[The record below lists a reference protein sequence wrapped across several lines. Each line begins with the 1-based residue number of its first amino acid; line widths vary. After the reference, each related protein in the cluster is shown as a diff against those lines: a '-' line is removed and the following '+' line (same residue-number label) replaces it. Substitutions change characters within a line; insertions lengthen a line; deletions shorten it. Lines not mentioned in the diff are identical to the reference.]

1 MPLPDRS
8 AATAVVFPGQGSQR
22 PGMARDFHEQ
32 SAAARAVFDEASEA
46 LGLDMAALCFEED
59 ERLDRTE
66 FTQPAI
72 LTAEIAMQR
81 ALETD
86 FGLSPRYFGGHSL
99 GEYTALCAAGIL
111 SLADAVRI
119 TRLRGA
125 LMQTAVP
132 EGEGAMV
139 AVIFE
144 GISERDLGADLAEF
158 EVDVAN
164 RNSTDQVVLSG
175 RTNAVATASA
185 RLGARLGEGA
195 RLVALNVSAPFH
207 SRLMR
212 SIDGEFRRAL
222 ESMPLD
228 VQRASL
234 VTSNFTGGFHEPRA
248 EAIIDAL
255 TRQVSGTVDFIANM
269 RALAVADRV
278 YEIGPHRPLR
288 AFFKT
293 IGRDITSI
301 VSLKAATKELG

>member
-1 MPLPDRS
+1 
-8 AATAVVFPGQGSQR
+8 
-22 PGMARDFHEQ
+22 MARDFHEH
-32 SAAARAVFDEASEA
+32 SAAARAVFAEASEA

-72 LTAEIAMQR
+72 LTAEIAMLR
-81 ALETD
+81 ALEAD

-99 GEYTALCAAGIL
+99 GEYTALCAAGVL
-111 SLADAVRI
+111 GLADAVRV

-125 LMQTAVP
+125 LMQAAVP

-144 GISERDLGADLAEF
+144 GISALDLNADLADV

-164 RNSTDQVVLSG
+164 RNSTDQIVLSG
-175 RTNAVATASA
+175 RAHAVAAASV
-185 RLGARLGEGA
+185 RLGARLGDGA
-195 RLVALNVSAPFH
+195 RLVSLNVSAPFH

-212 SIDGEFRRAL
+212 PIEEEFRGAL
-222 ESMPLD
+222 GSMTLA

-248 EAIIDAL
+248 EAIVDAL

-288 AFFKT
+288 AFFKS

-301 VSLKAATKELG
+301 VSLKTATKELG